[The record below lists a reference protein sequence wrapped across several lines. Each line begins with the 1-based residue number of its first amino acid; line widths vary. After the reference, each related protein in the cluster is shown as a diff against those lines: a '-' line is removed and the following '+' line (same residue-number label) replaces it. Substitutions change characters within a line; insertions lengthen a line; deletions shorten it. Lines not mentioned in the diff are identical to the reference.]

1 MTGGHNIVQEL
12 KPQFF
17 DENFQEIDLSTVD
30 IFSLARRGRINLL
43 KQMLEYGIDPNSKD
57 KFGNTLIIIG
67 AQNGNKAVVKLAL
80 RFGGHINMTNCIGNS
95 ALHFCTE
102 FGYDALFKY
111 LVSKGG
117 NPHIVNIRGQQA
129 KDGLGKKV
137 DFTHLIN

>member
-1 MTGGHNIVQEL
+1 
-12 KPQFF
+12 
-17 DENFQEIDLSTVD
+17 
-30 IFSLARRGRINLL
+30 
-43 KQMLEYGIDPNSKD
+43 MLEYGIDPNSKD

-137 DFTHLIN
+137 DFTH